1 MDAAAAAAG
10 PSSGSI
16 AAALDVTVSDE
27 NSSNNDST
35 DPAAVATARPPPKKR
50 RRLVISCVECH
61 RRKQKCDR
69 GYPCTNCRSR
79 GKEHACRYE
88 TAATPGAKAGS
99 GGGGGSGPSTAAPA
113 PSTGE
118 NTPAQPA
125 SDGGGGDDGTGTGK
139 AANFGYAAA
148 GGASTMG
155 FLRRIDRATSSPGL
169 AGDSLTRITAEAG
182 RLADDFGT
190 RERYRCLIR
199 QLPARVYVEKLVG
212 VFFEK
217 YNIQYYPLEYD
228 VFMAQLAEWNSLPFS
243 VFTTVGPRGLS
254 PTLRAFPAVLFQ
266 VAAMGLLSLGSD
278 EPHPVYDALKY
289 AGDMTFEDVASD
301 YSESGVAVL
310 SLLGKRQM
318 SLCTVQAGFIRCFFL
333 KYMAQ
338 VTEAW
343 HAIGAAIRDAQE
355 IGLHREDQDPRPV
368 VTVAAGVEGEGE
380 DDAAAAAV
388 LRNQWEVQH
397 RRSLWHM
404 LCLWDVHTGLVLGRP
419 LTTDGD
425 AQPPFPVDCPV
436 PTGGLEARSRTAV
449 LPRGPDDPP
458 TPMTRNLWTVRLL
471 PLLREVARLEA
482 SGPCPRDFD
491 RVDQIHR
498 EMEALEAQIP
508 PCFRV
513 DNPDTRFDDHPAC
526 RGWLRGVR
534 TILPQLASFGYFVLH
549 RPYVFTRPR
558 SRAVALRACVDMLK
572 GQRTQFE
579 GMAPD
584 EHRSFAVFFGTF
596 DAIVLLATVFVLF
609 PREHPD
615 LLPDA
620 LQHFSWAVERFEVLS
635 RRNNLAR
642 SAVAVLRAIW
652 VRLQRS
658 LARSSAVVPV
668 DPRLAAAAADSDVI
682 SPFSSGSGLLGVTPS
697 TASAATAAVPPT
709 SDVSISISGGDG
721 NGNGH
726 ENSSDGGLDTL
737 LLARTSAEPWSLPSD
752 FDWSSIQT
760 LYPTTD
766 LAYNEL
772 MTGDHGAFA
781 GAGGFLDDGGT
792 ETAVPTELQTWPPP
806 SHGFFGSGGGEGD
819 APAPGVVPA
828 GAAASGTGLAG
839 ADPGGT
845 QGQQNNTAWQF
856 EGDFGDDSIW
866 QVLNLYTPF

>member
-1 MDAAAAAAG
+1 MDVAAAAAAVG
-10 PSSGSI
+10 PRSGPI
-16 AAALDVTVSDE
+16 AAPDVTVPNE
-27 NSSNNDST
+27 NNGNGSPVPT
-35 DPAAVATARPPPKKR
+35 VVTAARSPPKKR
-50 RRLVISCVECH
+50 RRVVISCIECH

-69 GYPCTNCRSR
+69 GYPCTNCTSR

-88 TAATPGAKAGS
+88 TAAVSGAKAA
-99 GGGGGSGPSTAAPA
+99 GGSGPAAAAPSA
-113 PSTGE
+113 GDN
-118 NTPAQPA
+118 NTPAAPPA
-125 SDGGGGDDGTGTGK
+125 ASSSGSGNGPGTATGK

-190 RERYRCLIR
+190 RERYRSLIR
-199 QLPARVYVEKLVG
+199 QLPARVYIEKLVE

-217 YNIQYYPLEYD
+217 FNVQYYPLEYD

-254 PTLRAFPAVLFQ
+254 PSLRAFPAVLFQ
-266 VAAMGLLSLGSD
+266 VVAMGLLTLGND
-278 EPHPVYDALKY
+278 ESHPVYDALKY
-289 AGDMTFEDVASD
+289 AGDMTFEDLACD

-310 SLLGKRQM
+310 SLLGKQQM
-318 SLCTVQAGFIRCFFL
+318 SLNTVQAGFIRCSFL

-355 IGLHREDQDPRPV
+355 IGLHREGQDPRPA
-368 VTVAAGVEGEGE
+368 TSADGE
-380 DDAAAAAV
+380 DAAAAV

-419 LTTDGD
+419 LTTDGEG
-425 AQPPFPVDCPV
+425 QPPFPVDCPI

-458 TPMTRNLWTVRLL
+458 TPLTRNLWTLRLL

-482 SGPCPRDFD
+482 SGPCPRDFG

-498 EMEALEAQIP
+498 EMQLLEEQIP

-526 RGWLRGVR
+526 RGWLPGMR
-534 TILPQLASFGYFVLH
+534 TILPQLTAFGYFTLH

-558 SRAVALRACVDMLK
+558 SRALALRACVDMLR
-572 GQRTQFE
+572 GQRAQF
-579 GMAPD
+579 GAMAPED
-584 EHRSFAVFFGTF
+584 HRSFSVFFGTF
-596 DAIVLLATVFVLF
+596 DAIVLVATVFVLF

-620 LQHFSWAVERFEVLS
+620 LQHFAWAVERFEVLS

-652 VRLQRS
+652 VRLERS
-658 LARSSAVVPV
+658 LAQSSAAAVPV
-668 DPRLAAAAADSDVI
+668 DPRLAVADAQGGSDVV
-682 SPFSSGSGLLGVTPS
+682 SPFSSGGGLLGVTPS
-697 TASAATAAVPPT
+697 PSSATAAAVPST
-709 SDVSISISGGDG
+709 RDVSINGGDG
-721 NGNGH
+721 NENG
-726 ENSSDGGLDTL
+726 SAGGGLDA

-752 FDWSSIQT
+752 FDWSAIQT
-760 LYPTTD
+760 LHPTSD

-772 MTGDHGAFA
+772 MTGDHGVFA
-781 GAGGFLDDGGT
+781 GAGGFLADGGT
-792 ETAVPTELQTWPPP
+792 AELQTWLPPP
-806 SHGFFGSGGGEGD
+806 HGVFSNGGGEV
-819 APAPGVVPA
+819 A
-828 GAAASGTGLAG
+828 AAASGTGLATPDSG
-839 ADPGGT
+839 NNT

-866 QVLNLYTPF
+866 KVLNLYTPF